1 VVIKL
6 SFWNIRPDEDDL
18 DDDDDLSSHFS
29 VFFRT
34 HSASIRY
41 NSSSIDEILREFDNT
56 ESRIEDVMAVEHQ
69 FEDIRRGRPK
79 KMLRRDKK
87 TKGKKRRV
95 IGSNYDNNTSS
106 MDDINQFEVI
116 PHNIDDRPVEVIASD
131 KGIKILVEMPLVNK
145 KDIKVNAYDGHV
157 EIQASGSQLGRYQ
170 RNIDIPSTVDVRSGK
185 STYRNGILE
194 IVFDKKR
201 KRSDRKKAAM
211 NN

>member
-1 VVIKL
+1 M
-6 SFWNIRPDEDDL
+6 DE
-18 DDDDDLSSHFS
+18 
-29 VFFRT
+29 
-34 HSASIRY
+34 
-41 NSSSIDEILREFDNT
+41 
-56 ESRIEDVMAVEHQ
+56 
-69 FEDIRRGRPK
+69 
-79 KMLRRDKK
+79 
-87 TKGKKRRV
+87 
-95 IGSNYDNNTSS
+95 
-106 MDDINQFEVI
+106 INQFEVI

-145 KDIKVNAYDGHV
+145 KDIKVNAYDRHV

-201 KRSDRKKAAM
+201 KRSDRKKAVM

>member
-1 VVIKL
+1 L
-6 SFWNIRPDEDDL
+6 SFWNIRPDDDDL
-18 DDDDDLSSHFS
+18 DDYDDLSSHFS

-34 HSASIRY
+34 YSASIRC
-41 NSSSIDEILREFDNT
+41 NTSSIDEILREFDNT
-56 ESRIEDVMAVEHQ
+56 ESRIEDIMAVEHQ

-79 KMLRRDKK
+79 KMLRRVKK
-87 TKGKKRRV
+87 TKGEKRRV

-145 KDIKVNAYDGHV
+145 KDIKVNAYDRHV

-201 KRSDRKKAAM
+201 KRSDRKKAVM